1 MAPRDRWLEGAVHIL
16 AAFAKHGAA
25 ANQILEWT
33 GRWWRL
39 LGAIDLVPMEKKVV
53 IAVPSLP
60 NPFTDASEISI
71 TGEDHGRVT
80 LANGLAR
87 HGEEVRRIRGSNG
100 EVAEVWIGDARFLPE
115 SEAAAELEEHYRS

>member
-1 MAPRDRWLEGAVHIL
+1 MG
-16 AAFAKHGAA
+16 K
-25 ANQILEWT
+25 T
-33 GRWWRL
+33 
-39 LGAIDLVPMEKKVV
+39 VV

-71 TGEDHGRVT
+71 TGEDRGRVT

-87 HGEEVRRIRGSNG
+87 HGEEVRRIRASNG

-115 SEAAAELEEHYRS
+115 REAAAELEQRYGG